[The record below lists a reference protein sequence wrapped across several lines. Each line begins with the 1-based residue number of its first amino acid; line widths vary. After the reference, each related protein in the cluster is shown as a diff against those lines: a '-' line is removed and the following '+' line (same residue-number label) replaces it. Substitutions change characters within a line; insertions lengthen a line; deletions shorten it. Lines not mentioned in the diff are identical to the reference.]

1 MRITRRSPIRRRRVN
16 LSDIIGDTTSEC
28 PWKFHLI
35 HYTVIAISTGMPFML
50 RKLLIILNSVF
61 ILWMLGV
68 LFYSVIPGMSSW
80 IMADIYVKYGFIAWA
95 TVNTGV
101 LIQALATLGLFVQNR
116 PLMNFTIPFLLF
128 YGVGGLLVFNWSPGI
143 IPMQILRLAMT
154 LTVIYIV
161 FTALKQLQLI
171 KLAIWIV
178 IGTIVF
184 VGVNVYQNQYFKTH
198 PEVANYLTVP
208 VK

>member
-1 MRITRRSPIRRRRVN
+1 
-16 LSDIIGDTTSEC
+16 
-28 PWKFHLI
+28 
-35 HYTVIAISTGMPFML
+35 MPFML

-101 LIQALATLGLFVQNR
+101 LIQVLATLGLFVQNR

-128 YGVGGLLVFNWSPGI
+128 YGVGGLLVFNWAPGI
-143 IPMQILRLAMT
+143 ISMQILRLAMT
-154 LTVIYIV
+154 LTVIYII

-184 VGVNVYQNQYFKTH
+184 AGVNVYQNQYFKTH
-198 PEVANYLTVP
+198 PEVASYLNASVR
-208 VK
+208 